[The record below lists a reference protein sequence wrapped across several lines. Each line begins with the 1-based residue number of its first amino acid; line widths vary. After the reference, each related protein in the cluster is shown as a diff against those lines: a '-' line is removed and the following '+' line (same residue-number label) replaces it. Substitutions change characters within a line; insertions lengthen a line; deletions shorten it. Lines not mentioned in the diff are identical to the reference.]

1 MNRLASSLVSF
12 IAAILLVSGTASA
25 QIALPSAGVIG
36 TIAGNGIE
44 GFAGDGGLA
53 ISAELNG
60 INGVAVDVSGNVYLL
75 DFANA
80 RVRKVAASTGILTT
94 VAGNGTAGFSG
105 DGGAA
110 TSAQINQATGIAV
123 DGSGNLYVADSLNNR
138 VRMVTASTG
147 IITTVAGNGTAGF
160 AGDGGAATGAELNQP
175 AAVAVDAA
183 GNIFVVDGQTRVR
196 EVTASTGVIETIAG
210 DGTAG
215 FAGDGGQATSAEL
228 NQPSGLAVDWEDN
241 VYIADTRNNRVR
253 IVTAATGV
261 VATLAGSGTAG
272 FSGDGGAALT
282 AELNEVF
289 GVALDA
295 AGNLYVSDT
304 GNARVREVVAA
315 TGLIATVAGDGT
327 AGFSG
332 DGGLATGA
340 ELALP
345 QGVAVDAAGNLYV
358 ADATE
363 SRVRVVG
370 TVATA
375 AAPGYTVTVTSSDM
389 SPTVG
394 ELVTLTATVVNSA
407 NQPVT
412 GGTVTWVNGI
422 SSIGSSVVNGSGVA
436 TLVTTLGQ
444 TATQVITASYTAS
457 GTDTTTQGTLA
468 LSVVGFSVAGA
479 DASTVT
485 VSAGQLA
492 QVTLAVAGF
501 NGFSGTVA
509 LSCSGVPAPGS
520 CAVSSDSVSF
530 TGGASSQDVTLSVQ
544 TSATTTA
551 ASAVRHE
558 GGPFGSLARGVVLA
572 MMCPVFVLGFR
583 SRRSRRVW
591 MVALLFGVSV
601 AMGMGLTGCSGGTSK
616 SGASSGLASGSY
628 TVLVTATSGTI
639 SLTLPIVVTVQ

>member
-1 MNRLASSLVSF
+1 MNRLASSFVSF

-94 VAGNGTAGFSG
+94 VVGNGTAGFSG

-123 DGSGNLYVADSLNNR
+123 DGSGNLYIADSLNNR

-175 AAVAVDAA
+175 AAIAVDAV

-196 EVTASTGVIETIAG
+196 EVVASTGVIETIAG

-261 VATLAGSGTAG
+261 IATLAGSGMAG

-282 AELNEVF
+282 AELSGVS

-295 AGNLYVSDT
+295 AGNLYVSDA

-345 QGVAVDAAGNLYV
+345 QGVAVDPAGNLYV

-544 TSATTTA
+544 TSAATT
-551 ASAVRHE
+551 SAMRRE
-558 GGPFGSLARGVVLA
+558 GGAFGSLARGIAMA